1 MVAKLPLNALKRKKK
16 CVREGGEDID
26 SDSSTD
32 DLTYSQSLPSINSP
46 KIREHDFSHSAPA
59 TPSNLHLGSPP
70 LPPLPLLPPS
80 LSPHHLGINPFLR
93 NPARTHSPYSA
104 TIPIPI
110 PNIRSP
116 IGCDP
121 RDENNPLSVT
131 QLTSSPKQ
139 NSEIRDKN

>member
-1 MVAKLPLNALKRKKK
+1 MLAKMPLNALKRKKK

-46 KIREHDFSHSAPA
+46 KMSEHNFSHSAPA
-59 TPSNLHLGSPP
+59 TPSNLT
-70 LPPLPLLPPS
+70 PPLPLLPPS
-80 LSPHHLGINPFLR
+80 LSPHHLNPFLR
-93 NPARTHSPYSA
+93 SSARTQSPFSC
-104 TIPIPI
+104 TLPIPIPI
-110 PNIRSP
+110 PRIRSP

-139 NSEIRDKN
+139 NNEIRDKN